1 MFYNHKKQ
9 LEQTERTNDSWQEN
23 KIARK
28 SFTFYINQF
37 NEKNVRLTQVRII
50 KVIPLDIF

>member
-9 LEQTERTNDSWQEN
+9 LEQTERTSDSWQEN
-23 KIARK
+23 KLARK